1 MIDIGGMFADWFG
14 GALGNSLAE
23 RIRLEAVEDE
33 STLTMKDGT
42 LVSVIRMDGAMRA
55 TGAAGLE
62 SFAEELRVG
71 LSPFLAK
78 PGHAFVFAFVR
89 DPSAAARKIEK
100 IVDGTREQTVRLGL
114 DLDDVL
120 WERQRHLARYLVEE
134 TALILIHTRPEILSK
149 NEAAAGAA
157 RGSGR
162 LKSIPPAAS
171 AQLPGMA
178 LDGVFARHAALV
190 ESLAADLV
198 ESRRFARVLSACEA
212 LQEIRAFLYPQT
224 APWKGDW
231 RPRLPLRPSA
241 DAPRPY
247 GRRGGLAMMPESRA
261 ELAGADF
268 SNLLAPCLDLQ
279 LATEEAETLEAGVTR
294 IGDSLF
300 SGFDVTV
307 APEILTP
314 FNDLVDTV
322 TRSPER
328 ISWRCAFLVECGGLQ
343 AVRLKEQYARLFTF
357 AAPTRNARIRD
368 AIDML
373 RESDGVD
380 DTVVRMRMSFAT
392 WVSGRRS
399 DDLRRNAAILRR
411 SVEQWGNC
419 STDAASCDHLAT
431 VLSSSAGLS
440 LASTAPP
447 AAAPLSAALCMGPF
461 ARQYG
466 PWDSGAVSFRT
477 EDGRI
482 WPYQP
487 GSRKQSNW
495 VDIFAGTPGSG
506 KSVAMNALNFA
517 TALAAHSST
526 TRAAE
531 LPCISII
538 DIGSSS
544 QGLISLLQ
552 EALPPASRFAALHR
566 KLRMEPECAIN
577 VFDTQ
582 PGMRGPLASERMFLV
597 NFLSLLCGDGE
608 KALSGPLAGLV
619 GATIDRSYEENSDSR
634 SPKRY
639 LSGDEPEVDAAL
651 LDSGTRRRE
660 FESWW
665 NAADELAAHGKFH
678 EAEIAQRRAVPTL
691 PDLIRASHADQ
702 IVSQYGEAVDP
713 ATGQP
718 VLAAFHRVVSE
729 AIRDFPILASA
740 TRFSIGSARIISLDL
755 AEVTSGG
762 ATADSR
768 RRSALMFMIARHAT
782 TRDWFLDEA
791 ELRAASRDGRLPVS
805 YLPRQLDRAR
815 AARQI
820 PKLVCMD
827 EFHRCGNAPGI
838 GEQVVQ
844 DVREGRKH
852 NVRISLAS
860 QMIDDFPNAVLELA
874 SGVFIFNAP
883 SEGAVRKLDEIYG
896 LDALDRFILRSELGG
911 PSEKGAPFW
920 AIIRHKGGECRQRL
934 RLTLGPSELW
944 ALSTTSE
951 DAALRERLGEM
962 LGAKAARSILASR
975 FPGGSAVREIEARV
989 ARLEE
994 QGERSGQA
1002 AREGVVSGLARELE
1016 AAFHR
1021 QSKDQ

>member
-1 MIDIGGMFADWFG
+1 MIGIGDMFADWFG
-14 GALGNSLAE
+14 GAMGNSLAE
-23 RIRLEAVEDE
+23 RIRLDAAEDE
-33 STLTMKDGT
+33 CTLTMKDGT
-42 LVSVIRMDGAMRA
+42 LVSVVRMDGAMRA
-55 TGAAGLE
+55 TGAKGLE

-71 LSPFLAK
+71 LSPFLST

-100 IVDGTREQTVRLGL
+100 IVAGTREQAARLGL

-120 WERQRHLARYLVEE
+120 LERQRHLSRYLVEE
-134 TALILIHTRPEILSK
+134 TTLILIHTRPTILSK
-149 NEAAAGAA
+149 NEAASIAA
-157 RGSGR
+157 RERDR
-162 LKSIPPAAS
+162 LRDVPPAAS

-178 LDGVFARHAALV
+178 LDGMFARHAALV

-198 ESRRFARVLSACEA
+198 GSRRFARVLDASEA
-212 LQEIRAFLYPQT
+212 LQEIRAFLYPLSS
-224 APWKGDW
+224 PWKEEW
-231 RPRLPLRPSA
+231 QPKLPLS
-241 DAPRPY
+241 PRGSRAWPE
-247 GRRGGLAMMPESRA
+247 GRRTNMRKMPESPV
-261 ELAGADF
+261 ELAGSDF
-268 SNLLAPCLDLQ
+268 SNLLPPCLDIQ
-279 LATEEAETLEAGVTR
+279 LATEEAETLESGVTR
-294 IGDSLF
+294 IGDALF

-314 FNDLVDTV
+314 FNHLVDAV

-343 AVRLKEQYARLFTF
+343 GVRIKEQYARLFTF
-357 AAPTRNARIRD
+357 ASPTRNARIRD
-368 AIDML
+368 AIEAL
-373 RESDGVD
+373 RESDGVE

-411 SVEQWGNC
+411 SVEQWGNA
-419 STDAASCDHLAT
+419 STDAVSCDHLAT

-461 ARQYG
+461 ARQSG
-466 PWDSGAVSFRT
+466 PWESGAVSFRT

-487 GSRKQSNW
+487 GSRKQVNW

-517 TALAAHSST
+517 TALAAHSNT
-526 TRAAE
+526 TRSSE
-531 LPCISII
+531 LPRISII

-544 QGLISLLQ
+544 QGLISLVQ
-552 EALPPASRFAALHR
+552 EALPPSRRFEALHR

-582 PGMRGPLASERMFLV
+582 PGMRRPLASERMFLA

-608 KALSGPLAGLV
+608 NPLSGPLAGLV
-619 GATIDRSYEENSDSR
+619 GAAIDKSYEDLSDAR
-634 SPKRY
+634 GPKRY
-639 LSGDEPEVDAAL
+639 LEGDEPEVDAAL
-651 LDSGTRRRE
+651 LHSGLRE
-660 FESWW
+660 RDFASWW
-665 NAADELAAHGKFH
+665 NAADELARRGKFR
-678 EAEIAQRRAVPTL
+678 EAEIAQRRAVPIL

-702 IVSQYGEAVDP
+702 IVSQYGGAVDP

-729 AIRDFPILASA
+729 AIRDFPILAST
-740 TRFSIGSARIISLDL
+740 TRFSIGSARISALDL
-755 AEVTSGG
+755 AEITSGG
-762 ATADSR
+762 VTADAKR
-768 RRSALMFMIARHAT
+768 RAALMFMMARHAT

-791 ELRAASRDGRLPVS
+791 ELKAAARDGRLPKA
-805 YLPRQLDRAR
+805 YLSRHLSRAR
-815 AARQI
+815 ACKQI

-844 DVREGRKH
+844 DAREGRKH

-860 QMIDDFPNAVLELA
+860 QMIDDFPDAVLDLA

-883 SEGAVRKLDEIYG
+883 SEGAVRKLDEKYG
-896 LDALDRFILRSELGG
+896 LDELDRSILRGELRG
-911 PSEKGAPFW
+911 PSESGCRLRYVSTSIPRAKRLGSNPGLLAIASTAPVMGSMATIAPFSSPR
-920 AIIRHKGGECRQRL
+920 AV
-934 RLTLGPSELW
+934 
-944 ALSTTSE
+944 
-951 DAALRERLGEM
+951 
-962 LGAKAARSILASR
+962 
-975 FPGGSAVREIEARV
+975 SAVRCNSASIVRNRFLPGTGAW
-989 ARLEE
+989 
-994 QGERSGQA
+994 RSSTRRIRPWA
-1002 AREGVVSGLARELE
+1002 FVSTR
-1016 AAFHR
+1016 
-1021 QSKDQ
+1021 